1 MVREAGGIEAHMR
14 AEPRAILP
22 TQHALARFQLSLR
35 GMNPGIVED
44 DVLTPDLTL
53 PIQFRDI
60 WHGARFAS
68 PETIL
73 AVSVLGQAAND
84 LQTYRF
90 ARRRRNQ
97 RLYSEAYNW
106 VASDDRSWPYAFVN
120 LCEALRLSTESV
132 RARLLADALPAAQT
146 HFRSAA
152 RATSRAPSD
161 RSTAMVFRLS
171 RPANVKPMK
180 IVGRAT
186 GRGRRRATA
195 S

>member
-1 MVREAGGIEAHMR
+1 MACAG
-14 AEPRAILP
+14 
-22 TQHALARFQLSLR
+22 TVSALSR

-44 DVLTPDLTL
+44 DVLTPELML
-53 PIQFRDI
+53 PMQFRDT
-60 WHGARFAS
+60 WHGTRFAS

-106 VASDDRSWPYAFVN
+106 VASNDRSWPYAFVN
-120 LCEALRLSTESV
+120 LCETLRLSTESV
-132 RARLLADALPAAQT
+132 RARLLGDSPSAVQT
-146 HFRSAA
+146 QFRSAA
-152 RATSRAPSD
+152 RAMSRAPSD
-161 RSTAMVFRLS
+161 RSTALVFRLS
-171 RPANVKPMK
+171 RPANIKQMK
-180 IVGRAT
+180 IVRRGT
-186 GRGRRRATA
+186 GRGRRRAAA